1 MIVAGW
7 TLVVCGVSI
16 ACSQV
21 PTLHPDIGV
30 FLLGL
35 LVALAGGLMISDRG
49 ARGRDR

>member
-7 TLVVCGVSI
+7 TLVVCGLSI

-30 FLLGL
+30 LALGV
-35 LVALAGGLMISDRG
+35 LVALLGGLLIGDRG